1 MSCCYRF
8 QTNIHICYLLVV
20 DVPGD
25 LRDGLPAP
33 RLTDENNVSALVV
46 GTHHAVTIHLP
57 LRLWPRPTSRGEADV
72 SIARRGQSG
81 QLDQLH
87 HGAVLADVQE
97 GDLTLVLPLIG
108 GLHRGDGEGGLL
120 IVQGQTAST
129 EQLALGLK

>member
-1 MSCCYRF
+1 M
-8 QTNIHICYLLVV
+8 VV

-25 LRDGLPAP
+25 LGDGLPTPGLA
-33 RLTDENNVSALVV
+33 DEHNVSPLIVR
-46 GTHHAVTIHLP
+46 THHAVAIDLP
-57 LRLWPRPTSRGEADV
+57 LSLRPRPTPCGEADV
-72 SIARRGQSG
+72 GIARRGQGG

-97 GDLTLVLPLIG
+97 GDLTLVLPLIS